1 MIQNFAKSAI
11 TVSTQGS
18 FVCPAYM
25 GVNLDG
31 SMLGKPVLH
40 RLKQFAGIALPLMML
55 SGCVGPQPDEVLLPH
70 TEISLTIKGDMIME
84 YDPATCQIGYNS
96 ERNEFR
102 MLEDRLGNWF
112 IFRSD
117 ATPTDVGQNVR
128 ASLEYTSQSSTK
140 TLTDLTFSVE
150 KVAPDGTT
158 WLWNKDRR
166 IGIIIKVI

>member
-1 MIQNFAKSAI
+1 MKIRHI
-11 TVSTQGS
+11 
-18 FVCPAYM
+18 
-25 GVNLDG
+25 
-31 SMLGKPVLH
+31 
-40 RLKQFAGIALPLMML
+40 AGIILTLATICSCAGL
-55 SGCVGPQPDEVLLPH
+55 QPEEILLPR
-70 TEISLTIKGDMIME
+70 TEISLTMKE
-84 YDPATCQIGYNS
+84 EVLLEFDPATCQIGYNS

-150 KVAPDGTT
+150 KTSPDGTT
-158 WLWNKDRR
+158 LLWNKEKK
-166 IGIIIKVI
+166 IGIIIKVLQ

>member
-1 MIQNFAKSAI
+1 MKE
-11 TVSTQGS
+11 
-18 FVCPAYM
+18 
-25 GVNLDG
+25 
-31 SMLGKPVLH
+31 
-40 RLKQFAGIALPLMML
+40 
-55 SGCVGPQPDEVLLPH
+55 EVLL
-70 TEISLTIKGDMIME
+70 EF
-84 YDPATCQIGYNS
+84 DPATCQIGYNS

-150 KVAPDGTT
+150 KTAPDGTT
-158 WLWNKDRR
+158 WLWNKEKK
-166 IGIIIKVI
+166 IGIIIKVLQ

>member
-1 MIQNFAKSAI
+1 MKIRHI
-11 TVSTQGS
+11 
-18 FVCPAYM
+18 
-25 GVNLDG
+25 
-31 SMLGKPVLH
+31 
-40 RLKQFAGIALPLMML
+40 AGIILTLATICSCTGL
-55 SGCVGPQPDEVLLPH
+55 QPEEILLPR
-70 TEISLTIKGDMIME
+70 TEISLTMKE
-84 YDPATCQIGYNS
+84 EVLLEFDPVTCQIGYNS

-150 KVAPDGTT
+150 KTAPDGTT
-158 WLWNKDRR
+158 WLWNKEKK
-166 IGIIIKVI
+166 IGIIIKVLQ